1 MAGSGKSAEHS
12 IQSAVWHIEL
22 GRGKRVLQWIAVVL
36 LAVVLA
42 IWYAAGQFKGLEK
55 REAMDMAQLARNIAR
70 GEGFTTYV
78 IRPLSMWH
86 LVQGQ
91 PTQWNLREKEVRE
104 RLMMRHPDL
113 SNPPL
118 YPLALAGLFKLLPAS
133 VFEYKEGDRIYAP
146 ERWVILPFNQVC
158 LLLTIL
164 LVFMW
169 AKQLFDR
176 RVAVTAGFLLLFS
189 DTLWSYAVSGLPTN
203 FLMLLFLLAI
213 YSLYLADRRLNPPD
227 IPEVEQAGP
236 GSQPQPLST
245 PVIVLVVLSAVLMGL
260 CFLTR
265 YLAAFLVVPMALYA
279 GRILRRRGAGV
290 WIAVYLAVF
299 LAVIS
304 PWLVRNYRVSGSVLG
319 LAKYG
324 LIEQSGSFGGD
335 TLERSY
341 HPDLTG
347 AYSFRGIGTSFLTS
361 ARTHLLGSL
370 RQVGTDFLI
379 FFFAVGVLYG
389 FRRRDATRLR
399 GAILGAL
406 ACGIFGMAL
415 LGVDRDNWYTD
426 VSGNNLLVLVLP
438 VAGIYGVA
446 FFYLLL
452 DRIPFQI
459 RLTRALTVGAFVVL
473 NVSPMIFTLLPPRR
487 GAYPY
492 PPYFSPIT
500 HVVAD
505 LFEKNELG
513 TSDLPWA
520 MAWDGDRRT
529 IWLPSSV
536 EDFYEIHDFVAPKGF
551 SFLMLTPQMM
561 DRPLQSVII
570 NGEFKNWA
578 AVMRGQMPQNFPLKE
593 VIPLPP
599 QNGQYLFADRVR
611 WQKWLSKEGLAKFEK
626 QEAQKAAAKPAT
638 EAPAASTEKGEAKP
652 EKADK

>member
-1 MAGSGKSAEHS
+1 MAASGKSAEHS

-22 GRGKRVLQWIAVVL
+22 GRGKKVLQWIAVVL

-70 GEGFTTYV
+70 GEGFTTSL

-86 LVQGQ
+86 LVENV
-91 PTQWNLREKEVRE
+91 PAQWNLRAKEVRE
-104 RLMMRHPDL
+104 RLLMRHPDL

-118 YPLALAGLFKLLPAS
+118 YPLTLAGLFKLLPAS

-146 ERWVILPFNQVC
+146 ERWVILPFNQIC

-164 LVFMW
+164 LVFVW
-169 AKQLFDR
+169 AKRLFDR

-189 DTLWSYAVSGLPTN
+189 DTLWSYGVSGLPTN

-213 YSLYLADRRLNPPD
+213 YSLYLADCRLNPPD
-227 IPEVEQAGP
+227 IPEAEQAGP
-236 GSQPQPLST
+236 DPQPLST
-245 PVIVLVVLSAVLMGL
+245 PVIVLVLLSAVLMGL

-279 GRILRRRGAGV
+279 GRILRGRGAGV
-290 WIAVYLAVF
+290 WMAIYLAVF
-299 LAVIS
+299 LVVIS

-324 LIEQSGSFGGD
+324 LVEQSGSFSGD

-347 AYSFRGIGTSFLTS
+347 ASSFRGVGTSLLTG
-361 ARTHLLGSL
+361 ARANLIGSL
-370 RQVGTDFLI
+370 RQVGSDFLI
-379 FFFAVGVLYG
+379 FFFAVGILYG

-406 ACGIFGMAL
+406 AAGILGMAL
-415 LGVDRDNWYTD
+415 LGADRDIWYTE
-426 VSGNNLLVLVLP
+426 VSGSNLLVLVLP
-438 VAGIYGVA
+438 LVAIYGVA

-452 DRIPFQI
+452 DRIAFRI
-459 RLTRALTVGAFVVL
+459 RLTRALAVGAFALL
-473 NVSPMIFTLLPPRR
+473 NVSPIIFTLLPPRR
-487 GAYPY
+487 GAFPY
-492 PPYFSPIT
+492 PPYYSTMT
-500 HVVAD
+500 HMVAD
-505 LFEKNELG
+505 MFGKNELA

-529 IWLPSSV
+529 VWLPLTV
-536 EDFYEIHDFVAPKGF
+536 EDFYEINDFVAPRGF

-561 DRPLQSVII
+561 DRPLQSVIL
-570 NGEFKNWA
+570 NGEFKNWI
-578 AVMRGQMPQNFPLKE
+578 AVMRGALPKNFPLKE
-593 VIPLPP
+593 AIPLPP
-599 QNGQYLFADRVR
+599 QNGQFLFADRVR
-611 WQKWLSKEGLAKFEK
+611 WQKWLTKEGLAQLEK
-626 QEAQKAAAKPAT
+626 QEAEKAAAKPA
-638 EAPAASTEKGEAKP
+638 APPQVPATSTEKGEAKP
-652 EKADK
+652 DK